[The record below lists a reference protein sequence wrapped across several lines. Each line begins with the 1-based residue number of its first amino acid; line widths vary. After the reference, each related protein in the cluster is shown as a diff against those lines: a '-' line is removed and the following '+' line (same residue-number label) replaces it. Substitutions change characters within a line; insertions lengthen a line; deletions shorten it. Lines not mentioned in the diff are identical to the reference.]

1 MCSLFL
7 VVFCQIPSTMASS
20 SSSKDKFFD
29 NVINPY
35 LREVMQHPQAIQ
47 MRDGVLH
54 IRDVQGPKGTDPWRL
69 GLKLWSRRS
78 SGARGWWNVDSMPIT
93 S

>member
-1 MCSLFL
+1 
-7 VVFCQIPSTMASS
+7 MAAS

-35 LREVMQHPQAIQ
+35 LWEIMQHPQAIQ
-47 MRDGVLH
+47 MCDGVLH
-54 IRDVQGPKGTDPWRL
+54 IRDVRMCTDPRGLDPWRL
-69 GLKLWSRRS
+69 GLKLWSRKS
-78 SGARGWWNVDSMPIT
+78 SGARGWWNVGSMPIT